1 MVMLQKR
8 GLNERWAIR
17 RDELDLEPK
26 LFAKGAGGELYRTK
40 WRGLDCVAKTLGV
53 KGAENKSEKVL
64 FTDYAP
70 YVFDKIRK
78 NFGINIEDYLG
89 SIGISI

>member
-1 MVMLQKR
+1 MNDFTLE
-8 GLNERWAIR
+8 NHI
-17 RDELDLEPK
+17 ELSVFYK
-26 LFAKGAGGELYRTK
+26 
-40 WRGLDCVAKTLGV
+40 
-53 KGAENKSEKVL
+53 NKSEKVL
-64 FTDYAP
+64 FTDYSP